1 MIYVIDYED
10 YDFFL
15 NICLNQ
21 DFQDYKMNRIKKRR
35 HCGLDPQS
43 PAKRYIVIAS
53 REARAAWQSRNISP
67 FFCLNYDFFDYLN
80 TMIKNK

>member
-21 DFQDYKMNRIKKRR
+21 DFQDYKISRI
-35 HCGLDPQS
+35 
-43 PAKRYIVIAS
+43 
-53 REARAAWQSRNISP
+53 
-67 FFCLNYDFFDYLN
+67 F
-80 TMIKNK
+80 